1 MAMSTPRPLILVVD
15 DNPTN
20 IKVLFNVLEGENFRV
35 LVAKSGESAL
45 EKLKIISPDLILLD
59 VMMPGID
66 GFEVCRQLKKKD
78 TIQNVPVIFMTA
90 LSDEINK
97 VRGFDLGAVDYIT
110 KPVQH
115 QEALARIR
123 THLKIQILTE
133 QLARKNALL
142 AKSNQELEEQVT
154 ERTSELSNALK
165 ELKQSQLQQIQQEK
179 MSSLGQLVAGVAH
192 EINNPVNFIYGNLRY
207 ANDYVQDLLRLLVLY
222 QQVCPESNSL
232 IEDHIADI
240 DLEFISEDLP
250 KLLTSMNVGVD
261 RIRGIVSA
269 LRNFSR
275 MDEAE
280 YKAVDVHEGL
290 DSTLVILQH
299 RLKAQPEKPAIQV
312 VKAYGHL
319 PLLMCYAGQMNQVF
333 MNLLSNSIDA
343 IEDVRGGQSTQYWGD
358 NPPQI
363 SIRTSVIN
371 ADWVQIEIADNG
383 PGIPKEIVE
392 KIFNPFFTTK
402 PIGKGT
408 GMGLSISHQIIVEQH
423 QGKIECVSSSSQGTE
438 FIIQI
443 PIRQKSVLGHE
454 G

>member
-1 MAMSTPRPLILVVD
+1 MAMSTPKPLILVVD

-20 IKVLFNVLEGENFRV
+20 IKVLFSVLEGENFRV

-66 GFEVCRQLKKKD
+66 GFEVCRQLKETD
-78 TIQNVPVIFMTA
+78 TVQAIPVIFMTA
-90 LSDEINK
+90 LSDEANK
-97 VRGFDLGAVDYIT
+97 VRGFSLGAVDYIT
-110 KPVQH
+110 KPIQH

-123 THLKIQILTE
+123 THLKVQTLTE
-133 QLARKNALL
+133 QLAKKNELL
-142 AKSNQELEEQVT
+142 AESNQKLEEQVS
-154 ERTSELSNALK
+154 ERTSELRAALK
-165 ELKQSQLQQIQQEK
+165 ELRQSQLQQIQQEK

-207 ANDYVQDLLRLLVLY
+207 ANEYVQGLLELLALY
-222 QQVCPESNSL
+222 QQVCPDSDPL
-232 IEDHIADI
+232 IEDYIDDI

-280 YKAVDVHEGL
+280 YKAVDIHEGL
-290 DSTLVILQH
+290 DSTLMILQH
-299 RLKAQPEKPAIQV
+299 RLKSQPERPGIQV
-312 VKAYGHL
+312 VKTYGDL
-319 PLLMCYAGQMNQVF
+319 PLVMCYAGQINQVF
-333 MNLLSNSIDA
+333 MNLLSNAVDA
-343 IEDVRGGQSTQYWGD
+343 LEDVRKGPSKQDVQD

-363 SIRTSVIN
+363 LIRTSVID
-371 ADWVQIEIADNG
+371 AHWVQIAIADNG
-383 PGIPKEIVE
+383 TGIPKKIAEN
-392 KIFNPFFTTK
+392 IFNPFFTTK

-423 QGKIECVSSSSQGTE
+423 QGKIEWVPSSQKGTE

-443 PIRQKSVLGHE
+443 PIQQ
-454 G
+454 